1 MRARPVRLLGAFL
14 VQWLAARAA
23 PRRLPPEHR
32 DRIVAWLSRQ
42 TLAALDVRLRVF
54 GARPP
59 DGEPL
64 LVVANHVSWLDVY
77 ALNAACPA
85 RFVAKTETADWPIA
99 GTITRGFGAIFIRR
113 GSVRDAARVK
123 DAVAGRLRA
132 GERVAVFPEAT
143 TTDGTRLLRFH
154 PAMFQAARDA
164 RVRVQPVA
172 IRYPG
177 ADGTPNVAPAF
188 VDDMTFV
195 ESLRRV
201 LREPALEVELD
212 FGAAIP
218 AADLGRRELA
228 ALSRGLVAASL
239 GLPRCAIE
247 PEPVHRRTPPRG
259 RRLRLAS

>member
-1 MRARPVRLLGAFL
+1 MRARPVRVLGVFLL
-14 VQWLAARAA
+14 QWLAARWA
-23 PRRLPPEHR
+23 PRRLPPEQR
-32 DRIVAWLSRQ
+32 ERVVTWLARRA
-42 TLAALDVRLRVF
+42 LAALDVRLRII

-64 LVVANHVSWLDVY
+64 LLVANHVSWLDVY

-85 RFVAKTETADWPIA
+85 CFVAKTETADWPVA

-113 GSVRDAARVK
+113 GSFRDAARVK

-164 RVRVQPVA
+164 GVRVQPVA

-177 ADGTPNVAPAF
+177 PDGAPNLAAAF
-188 VDDMTFV
+188 VGEMTFV

-212 FGAAIP
+212 FAAAIP

-239 GLPRCAIE
+239 GLPRVAIE
-247 PEPVHRRTPPRG
+247 PEPVRGRTPPRG